1 MKYSKV
7 DLVSEKVEYK
17 LGNVEDLW
25 LEYDR
30 QNDVLYL
37 NFTANVED
45 ADEEVLVGEDVVLR
59 IKDGRVISIMI
70 MKFLEKLGL
79 TVC

>member
-1 MKYSKV
+1 
-7 DLVSEKVEYK
+7 VSEKEEYK

-37 NFTANVED
+37 NFSANVED

-59 IKDGRVISIMI
+59 IKDGRVISITI

>member
-1 MKYSKV
+1 
-7 DLVSEKVEYK
+7 VSEKGEYK

>member
-1 MKYSKV
+1 
-7 DLVSEKVEYK
+7 VSEKEEYK
-17 LGNVEDLW
+17 LGSIEDLW

-37 NFTANVED
+37 NFSANVED